1 MRFLLT
7 ILVTLGVA
15 ASAIWGAENA
25 CATLARHVAAAV
37 RADRERVLII
47 VEDSIVQN
55 ETCACEIVK
64 AAIDAARADH
74 GLVSQIVF
82 TAASCSPGSA
92 SVVAECALAAAPGAA
107 DEVKWAL
114 ERAFEGEPPPPIA
127 RSLSG
132 EAPGPANEAANP
144 AGGKSPAGTKS
155 RESSPD
161 SEITLTPVSIGGIC
175 FIVPG
180 GASAGVIVEE
190 ITPPKSSPR
199 RLPRPRLI
207 IIRPPDATPASP
219 SASPNT

>member
-1 MRFLLT
+1 MRFSLTLLMM
-7 ILVTLGVA
+7 VGVA
-15 ASAIWGAENA
+15 ASTIWGAENP
-25 CATLARHVAAAV
+25 CSRLARSLAAAV

-55 ETCACEIVK
+55 ETCAREIVK
-64 AAIDAARADH
+64 AAIGAARVDDD
-74 GLVSQIVF
+74 LVSQIVF

-107 DEVKWAL
+107 DGVKWAL
-114 ERAFEGEPPPPIA
+114 ELAFEGEPSPPIS

-132 EAPGPANEAANP
+132 EAPAPADEAATP
-144 AGGKSPAGTKS
+144 TGAESPTDTKS

-190 ITPPKSSPR
+190 TTPPRPSPR